1 MTADFLNLYPAST
14 DLQAAQVNNTAVRD
28 NSRVSTFLWATEWSK
43 GAKSPVYTYF
53 WTHAPAAPESV
64 TISPNLISRADATQ
78 LVNAALDAC
87 EARGE
92 RVSALVMDAKGY
104 LRAELSDDN
113 SKSVGLTSSAQ
124 KAAAVLAFQVSTG
137 DLAARLKSDPQFA
150 AQYGKDPRY
159 HLTPGAFPIYRD
171 GRFVALLAVGGGHT
185 IDADCAQAALKTLRW
200 ASLEPDMPQA
210 TNTK

>member
-1 MTADFLNLYPAST
+1 MKLWICCACGLAMMAMTAGF
-14 DLQAAQVNNTAVRD
+14 AAD
-28 NSRVSTFLWATEWSK
+28 
-43 GAKSPVYTYF
+43 SP
-53 WTHAPAAPESV
+53 PAAPEPV
-64 TISPNLISRADATQ
+64 IISPDLITRADATQ

-113 SKSVGLTSSAQ
+113 AKSIGLTTSGQ
-124 KAAAVLAFQVSTG
+124 KAAAVLAFQVSSG
-137 DLAARLKSDPQFA
+137 ALAARLKSDPQFA

-171 GRFVALLAVGGGHT
+171 GKFVALLAVGGGHA
-185 IDADCAQAALKTLRW
+185 IDADCAQAALKTLPW
-200 ASLEPDMPQA
+200 ASVEPGTSQA